1 MSEKPKS
8 PKQGAEAGI
17 LPSSPEF
24 WREYAQTLCR
34 SPETGRALDGRFWDK
49 AAATYDDLEFCH
61 DYMHQ
66 VETVVS
72 TLLEKG
78 AIRPDHRVLDIA
90 CGTGTYSVRMAPH
103 CQKVVGLDISKDML
117 EKLEEKK
124 RLLKLRNI
132 QTVRADWHKY
142 YTDQKFDLV
151 FVSMT
156 PLLRSMDN
164 IDRML
169 ETSKKFLAIVSWAGV
184 KENALFNSLFKELM
198 GSSPYHHRSDIIVP
212 FNYLYAKGL
221 APDLSFFNGCWK
233 RTRSVTKQADS
244 LIWQLELQRS
254 LKSDEKEYV
263 KKKVE
268 SLAKDGIITVKTRTR
283 TGFML
288 VDKEAVK
295 TPCCSFILLCRTPR
309 VYVQ

>member
-8 PKQGAEAGI
+8 PKQGAEAEI
-17 LPSSPEF
+17 HPSSPEF
-24 WREYAQTLCR
+24 WRKYAKTLCK

-61 DYMHQ
+61 DYMRQ

-72 TLLEKG
+72 TLLERG
-78 AIRPDHRVLDIA
+78 AVRPDYRVLDIA

-103 CQKVVGLDISKDML
+103 CQEVVGLDTSKDML
-117 EKLEEKK
+117 GKFEEKK
-124 RLLKLRNI
+124 KLLGLRNI

-169 ETSKKFLAIVSWAGV
+169 ETSKRFLAIVSWAGV
-184 KENALFNSLFKELM
+184 KENVLFNSLFKALM
-198 GSSPYHHRSDIIVP
+198 GSSPHHHRSDIIVP
-212 FNYLYAKGL
+212 FNYLYTKGL
-221 APDLSFFNGCWK
+221 APDLSFFNGCWE

-288 VDKEAVK
+288 VDKEAGRA
-295 TPCCSFILLCRTPR
+295 PC
-309 VYVQ
+309 